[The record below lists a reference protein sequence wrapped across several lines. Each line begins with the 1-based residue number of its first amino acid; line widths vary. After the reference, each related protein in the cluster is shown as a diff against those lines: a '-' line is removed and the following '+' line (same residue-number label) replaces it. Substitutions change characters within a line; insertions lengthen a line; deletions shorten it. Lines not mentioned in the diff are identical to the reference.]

1 MTEGGVIL
9 CVNGGSSSLKVA
21 AFGAS
26 SDDQKI
32 AEASVD
38 RIGTAESRLRFKKDG
53 QESARAIA
61 APDHRAALG
70 VVLDVLHEAQVG
82 DPSAVGHR
90 VVHGGDAHIEPE
102 RVDAALL
109 ESLRGLAELAPLH
122 MPPAIAAIEAVS
134 AKLPGV
140 AQVACFDTAF
150 HATLPEIAR
159 RLPIPDRFPEVRRY
173 GFHGLSYEYIVSTL
187 GPRVPPRLIVAH
199 LGNGASLA
207 AIQGGRSIDTTMGFT
222 PSGGIPMGTRAGD
235 LDPGALVYLARKY
248 GMDAGALEHLV
259 DKESGLLAMGGASD
273 MKELLD
279 RRETDPRARFA
290 VDAFS
295 HAVRK
300 VIGAYAAALAG
311 VDLLVF
317 TGGIGEHA
325 AAVRG
330 EACRGLECL
339 GIVLDAKKNEGHE
352 DTISAEAS
360 RCAVRVIP
368 TDEDRVIARHV
379 RRIVC

>member
-1 MTEGGVIL
+1 
-9 CVNGGSSSLKVA
+9 
-21 AFGAS
+21 
-26 SDDQKI
+26 
-32 AEASVD
+32 
-38 RIGTAESRLRFKKDG
+38 
-53 QESARAIA
+53 
-61 APDHRAALG
+61 
-70 VVLDVLHEAQVG
+70 
-82 DPSAVGHR
+82 
-90 VVHGGDAHIEPE
+90 
-102 RVDAALL
+102 
-109 ESLRGLAELAPLH
+109 